1 MMCRNPKSV
10 TDTLLAG
17 LSQKRGLRNSPGGA
31 STITFTIHFIRLAFA
46 TSKLCMLP
54 SPRFVSGVEP
64 PCPP

>member
-17 LSQKRGLRNSPGGA
+17 LSQKRRPRNSPGED

-46 TSKLCMLP
+46 TPQLCMLP
-54 SPRFVSGVEP
+54 SPHLVSGVEP
-64 PCPP
+64 PRPP